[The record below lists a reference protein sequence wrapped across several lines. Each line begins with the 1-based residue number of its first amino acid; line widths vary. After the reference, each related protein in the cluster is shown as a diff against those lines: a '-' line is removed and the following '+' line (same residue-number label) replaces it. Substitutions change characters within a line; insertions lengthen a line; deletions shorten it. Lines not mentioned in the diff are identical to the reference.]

1 MFHRISDPAAPRCD
15 KATIDR
21 LTWSSKVIQ
30 TRCICCWMIIIVDI
44 ILRYYILVSLVFSI
58 FTVTYVFCFF
68 LLWWLL
74 SLWFNLWLYWW
85 WWWWWWGG
93 WWWWLVFLLRLCH
106 DDDTSSSCFL
116 ESMVWGWDANHPFG
130 QSFIQKCRKNPWPPK
145 TWIKHEWLEYYPLVI

>member
-68 LLWWLL
+68 LI
-74 SLWFNLWLYWW
+74 
-85 WWWWWWGG
+85 
-93 WWWWLVFLLRLCH
+93 V
-106 DDDTSSSCFL
+106 
-116 ESMVWGWDANHPFG
+116 M
-130 QSFIQKCRKNPWPPK
+130 I
-145 TWIKHEWLEYYPLVI
+145 IKFVI